1 MPADVEAAAEIV
13 KVSLEALNEEAASV
27 RHSTLQI
34 DLEALIVWQISSLW

>member
-13 KVSLEALNEEAASV
+13 KVSSEALNVEADSV

-34 DLEALIVWQISSLW
+34 DLEALIVCLITSLW